1 MKLPGWLDPPFW
13 WGWPSRLVELLGGI
27 LIGLAAVGLTPWW
40 WARAV
45 LMAAATLIYERWVD
59 PNRGKP
65 DHRPV
70 DDVLER
76 VPGMLLVVGIA
87 IGRGW

>member
-13 WGWPSRLVELLGGI
+13 WGWSSWLVELIGGI
-27 LIGLAAVGLTPWW
+27 LIGLAAVGVTPWW
-40 WARAV
+40 WARILLA
-45 LMAAATLIYERWVD
+45 LAATLIYERWVD
-59 PNRGKP
+59 RN
-65 DHRPV
+65 HWNT

-76 VPGMLLVVGIA
+76 MPGILLVFGIA